1 MPIYARSQGPSIE
14 WTIVGLGDAVLGIDS
29 DQARMRQFR
38 YWSVQRHSR
47 PNFRRLGNS
56 GQVKRT
62 MTTVLPR
69 GTLERAD
76 QAALSPLGAGQCN
89 LARTVANQSAHAE
102 GFRDAVLW
110 PRKER
115 QRNVR
120 GARRERLATGGQVEI
135 IVV

>member
-1 MPIYARSQGPSIE
+1 
-14 WTIVGLGDAVLGIDS
+14 
-29 DQARMRQFR
+29 MRQFR
-38 YWSVQRHSR
+38 YWSVQWHSR

-56 GQVKRT
+56 GGNGGQVKRT

-102 GFRDAVLW
+102 GFRETLFFGRA
-110 PRKER
+110 
-115 QRNVR
+115 RNTSETCEALGEKGLQQENKSR
-120 GARRERLATGGQVEI
+120 SS
-135 IVV
+135 

>member
-1 MPIYARSQGPSIE
+1 LPIYARGQGPSIE

-38 YWSVQRHSR
+38 YWSVKWHSR
-47 PNFRRLGNS
+47 PNFRRLGNSGGNS

-76 QAALSPLGAGQCN
+76 QVALSPLGAGQCN
-89 LARTVANQSAHAE
+89 LAWTVANQSVRVE
-102 GFRDAVLW
+102 DFRDTVLW
-110 PRKER
+110 PRKGC
-115 QRNVR
+115 QRNER
-120 GARRERLATGGQVEI
+120 GAQ
-135 IVV
+135 

>member
-1 MPIYARSQGPSIE
+1 
-14 WTIVGLGDAVLGIDS
+14 
-29 DQARMRQFR
+29 
-38 YWSVQRHSR
+38 
-47 PNFRRLGNS
+47 
-56 GQVKRT
+56 

-89 LARTVANQSAHAE
+89 LARTVANQTAHAE
-102 GFRDAVLW
+102 GFRDTFLW
-110 PRKER
+110 PRKEH

>member
-1 MPIYARSQGPSIE
+1 
-14 WTIVGLGDAVLGIDS
+14 
-29 DQARMRQFR
+29 
-38 YWSVQRHSR
+38 
-47 PNFRRLGNS
+47 
-56 GQVKRT
+56 

-89 LARTVANQSAHAE
+89 LARTVANPSAHAE
-102 GFRDAVLW
+102 GFRDTVLW
-110 PRKER
+110 PRKEH

-120 GARRERLATGGQVEI
+120 NVRDARRERLATGGQVEI

>member
-1 MPIYARSQGPSIE
+1 
-14 WTIVGLGDAVLGIDS
+14 
-29 DQARMRQFR
+29 MRQFR
-38 YWSVQRHSR
+38 YWSVQWHSR
-47 PNFRRLGNS
+47 PNFRRLGNSGGNS

-102 GFRDAVLW
+102 GFRDTVLW
-110 PRKER
+110 PRKEHQR
-115 QRNVR
+115 NVRNVR
-120 GARRERLATGGQVEI
+120 GAWRERLATGGQVEI